1 LSAESSVVCSGEGS
15 DLLEG
20 DAVSHV
26 VGAHVDL
33 HAGVVLVQ
41 GPDRAV
47 VGPWGVQGDDGASG
61 VLGPNGVQDGGTAG
75 VPKVDREVCIL
86 AHLCTPRECLH
97 GKLWMGDAV

>member
-1 LSAESSVVCSGEGS
+1 MSADPSVVCSEEGS

-41 GPDRAV
+41 GPDGAIV
-47 VGPWGVQGDDGASG
+47 CPWGVQGDDGASG
-61 VLGPNGVQDGGTAG
+61 VLGPN
-75 VPKVDREVCIL
+75 
-86 AHLCTPRECLH
+86 
-97 GKLWMGDAV
+97 